1 MEKHLRGEKH
11 LREALRERERER
23 DSRKGK
29 TKGETTNGKRVVRN

>member
-29 TKGETTNGKRVVRN
+29 TKDNPW